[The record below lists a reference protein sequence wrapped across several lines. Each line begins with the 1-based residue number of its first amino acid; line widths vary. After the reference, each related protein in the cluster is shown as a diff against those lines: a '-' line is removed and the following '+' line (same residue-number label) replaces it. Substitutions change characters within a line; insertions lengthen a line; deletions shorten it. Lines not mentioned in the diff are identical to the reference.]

1 MKARLRTKAAFAVPY
16 KEVYRKYAKLGNP
29 RGIILSHLFSK
40 LPSVSDRSAI
50 SKPLSK
56 HDNNPNPRRYS

>member
-16 KEVYRKYAKLGNP
+16 KEVYLKYAKLGNP
-29 RGIILSHLFSK
+29 RGITLSHLFSK
-40 LPSVSDRSAI
+40 LPFASGRSALP
-50 SKPLSK
+50 KPLSK